1 MLHLLHIGYTHKKA
15 VRKRVH
21 LQEVFREHP
30 TCREAETVLIC
41 GNVRAVRDGW
51 NALGR
56 WLLSSAPRSQGLRL
70 RQVPPVIADRYV
82 HVPAEAVFVRKQ

>member
-21 LQEVFREHP
+21 LQEVFRERP
-30 TCREAETVLIC
+30 TGREAEIVLIR

-70 RQVPPVIADRYV
+70 RQVPPVIAEEY
-82 HVPAEAVFVRKQ
+82 RKD